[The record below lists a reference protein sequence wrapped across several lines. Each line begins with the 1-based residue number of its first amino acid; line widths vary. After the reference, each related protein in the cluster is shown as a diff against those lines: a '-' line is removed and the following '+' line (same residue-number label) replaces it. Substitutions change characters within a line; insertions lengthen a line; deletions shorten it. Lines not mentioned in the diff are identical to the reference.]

1 MNILLRDGDV
11 LEVPPF
17 DDIYASDMV
26 GGNGGE
32 EHVSLSPCRSQRRK
46 GLRMSTSAMKIAL
59 QVTREGRG
67 MKCVGIVVMVT

>member
-26 GGNGGE
+26 GVSWGGNG
-32 EHVSLSPCRSQRRK
+32 V
-46 GLRMSTSAMKIAL
+46 
-59 QVTREGRG
+59 REMYHSRHAGVRGGR
-67 MKCVGIVVMVT
+67 